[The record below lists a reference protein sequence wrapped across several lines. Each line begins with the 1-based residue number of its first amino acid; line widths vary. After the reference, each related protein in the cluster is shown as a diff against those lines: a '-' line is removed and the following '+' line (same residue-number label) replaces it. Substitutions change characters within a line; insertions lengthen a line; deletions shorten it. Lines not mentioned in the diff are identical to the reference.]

1 MKREI
6 PAFDGPEIRT
16 FPVRDIEI
24 RAAADEPYF
33 EFRGYAA
40 VFDSWSDDLG
50 GFREQI
56 KRGAFKDVLND
67 DVVMLWNHDM
77 DQPLARGENLTLT
90 EDPTGLKVEARI
102 RADLSYG
109 GDLRINLEEG
119 TVSQMSFAF
128 SGTDEEWVETEDGFL
143 ERTIKRFKRL
153 FDVSPVTVPAYPATS
168 AGLRSAAKLAGGGTV
183 TDEEWAAIVALRSTD
198 STADDGGNVAEA
210 QEPVVE
216 DVAVDEP
223 EVDAGDGGAGL
234 SSVAAGRRIE
244 LLDLSAQL

>member
-24 RAAADEPYF
+24 RAAADDQYF
-33 EFRGYAA
+33 EFKGYAA
-40 VFDSWSDDLG
+40 VFDAWSDDLG

-102 RADLSYG
+102 RGDLSYG
-109 GDLRINLEEG
+109 KDLRINLEEG

-128 SGTDEEWVETEDGFL
+128 SGVDDEWREREDGFL

-198 STADDGGNVAEA
+198 STADDDSDVAEA
-210 QEPVVE
+210 QEPVAE

-223 EVDAGDGGAGL
+223 EVDAGDGGADRE
-234 SSVAAGRRIE
+234 VEAAGRRIE
-244 LLDLSAQL
+244 LLEKFLQL